1 MLLGISAI
9 IYFHILQYI
18 DILPDEGVVNI
29 FWKLVH
35 CIPKLDDMPFLS
47 MKIIF
52 SKIMI
57 SLIEIGFADVFQRLC
72 LTYFILFPFSGTSS
86 QSSKKDGRRRSN
98 TFIKDRPNSS
108 MAAAGITF
116 HRGFSHEDIWLLH
129 QILIILMAQ
138 YSLHWRQ
145 LFMIVFPLTMSIKHQ
160 NVSSYFTFHHYF
172 SSHQRM
178 CMNFYSMC

>member
-1 MLLGISAI
+1 
-9 IYFHILQYI
+9 
-18 DILPDEGVVNI
+18 
-29 FWKLVH
+29 
-35 CIPKLDDMPFLS
+35 MPFLS

-145 LFMIVFPLTMSIKHQ
+145 VFMIVFPLTMSIKHQ
-160 NVSSYFTFHHYF
+160 TFLPTLHFIITFHHINKKACSWISTACTKLLFYWDLCKQFGAYNHAKHSVLNTLRTYF
-172 SSHQRM
+172 NVIIIY
-178 CMNFYSMC
+178 CK

>member
-9 IYFHILQYI
+9 IYFHTLQYI
-18 DILPDEGVVNI
+18 DFLHDEVVDI
-29 FWKLVH
+29 FWYIVH
-35 CIPKLDDMPFLS
+35 CIPKLDNMPFSS

-116 HRGFSHEDIWLLH
+116 HRGFSHEDTWLLH

-145 LFMIVFPLTMSIKHQ
+145 LFMIVFPLTMNIKHQ
-160 NVSSYFTFHHYF
+160 NVSSYFTFHYRF
-172 SSHQRM
+172 SSQCM
-178 CMNFYSMC
+178 CMTFYSMC

>member
-9 IYFHILQYI
+9 IYFHTLQYI
-18 DILPDEGVVNI
+18 DILDGEVVKI
-29 FWKLVH
+29 FLYLVH
-35 CIPKLDDMPFLS
+35 CIPKLDDMPFSS

-116 HRGFSHEDIWLLH
+116 HRGFSHEDTLLH
-129 QILIILMAQ
+129 KILIIVIAQ
-138 YSLHWRQ
+138 YSFHWRQ

>member
-1 MLLGISAI
+1 
-9 IYFHILQYI
+9 
-18 DILPDEGVVNI
+18 
-29 FWKLVH
+29 
-35 CIPKLDDMPFLS
+35 MPFSS

-116 HRGFSHEDIWLLH
+116 HRGFSHEDTWLILH
-129 QILIILMAQ
+129 KILIILMAQ

-145 LFMIVFPLTMSIKHQ
+145 VFMIVFPLTMSIKHQ
-160 NVSSYFTFHHYF
+160 TFLPTLHFIIAFHHI
-172 SSHQRM
+172 SKACAWILQHVL
-178 CMNFYSMC
+178 NFYSTWISINNLELKTVWYTQY

>member
-1 MLLGISAI
+1 
-9 IYFHILQYI
+9 
-18 DILPDEGVVNI
+18 
-29 FWKLVH
+29 
-35 CIPKLDDMPFLS
+35 MPFLS

-98 TFIKDRPNSS
+98 TFIKERPNSS

-116 HRGFSHEDIWLLH
+116 HRGFSHEDTWNLLH
-129 QILIILMAQ
+129 KILIILMAQ

-172 SSHQRM
+172 HHINACAWISTACVNSLLYWNLDKQ
-178 CMNFYSMC
+178 FGA